1 MPYLSYV
8 NLAEPGGPLG
18 LLLDM
23 SSARK
28 EGH

>member
-1 MPYLSYV
+1 MLHLNYV
-8 NLAEPGGPLG
+8 NLAEPRGPLG